1 MSRLNC
7 FFTYLYF
14 YSTPIIN
21 MKKILL
27 FCAAL
32 FVISS
37 CGKDGAP
44 GATGPQGPSG
54 NANVHSS
61 TFVVTSTQWQTTGT
75 SGTDYEK
82 YVDLSDPY
90 ITQDILDN
98 GAVLVYWI
106 TSSGINVQLPYQ
118 NVYPAGSTPFIYQP
132 SATVGTATVEA
143 YYTDWTSF
151 NFNAGSQI
159 KFKVVTIDGSLRV
172 THPEINWKDPQSIV
186 KGLNLQV

>member
-1 MSRLNC
+1 MKKL
-7 FFTYLYF
+7 FLYF
-14 YSTPIIN
+14 AG
-21 MKKILL
+21 LL
-27 FCAAL
+27 L
-32 FVISS
+32 ISA

-44 GATGPQGPSG
+44 GAAGPQGPSG

-61 TFVVTSTQWQTTGT
+61 TFVVTATQWQTTGT

-143 YYTDWTSF
+143 YYSDWTSF
-151 NFNAGSQI
+151 NFNASSQI

-186 KGLNLQV
+186 KGLNLQL

>member
-1 MSRLNC
+1 
-7 FFTYLYF
+7 
-14 YSTPIIN
+14 
-21 MKKILL
+21 MKN
-27 FCAAL
+27 L
-32 FVISS
+32 FVYFVALLLISA

-44 GATGPQGPSG
+44 GVAGPQGPVG
-54 NANVHSS
+54 TANVHSS
-61 TFVVTSTQWQTTGT
+61 TFVVGASQWQTTGT

-82 YVDLSDPY
+82 FVDLTDPY

-118 NVYPAGSTPFIYQP
+118 NVFPAGSTPFIYQP

-143 YYTDWTSF
+143 YYTDWTTF
-151 NFNAGSQI
+151 NFNANSQI

-172 THPEINWKDPQSIV
+172 THPEINWKDSQSIV
-186 KGLNLQV
+186 RGLNLQL

>member
-1 MSRLNC
+1 MKKL
-7 FFTYLYF
+7 FLYF
-14 YSTPIIN
+14 AG
-21 MKKILL
+21 LL
-27 FCAAL
+27 L
-32 FVISS
+32 ISA

-61 TFVVTSTQWQTTGT
+61 TFVVSSTQWQTIGT

-132 SATVGTATVEA
+132 STTVGTATVEA
-143 YYTDWTSF
+143 YYSDWTSF

-186 KGLNLQV
+186 KGLNLQL